1 MASESVHHWII
12 ELSGLPA
19 PFNHVNL
26 DTVIMAWLAMAVVLL
41 VAFFIRRN
49 LQVYP
54 SRFQIFGESLFD
66 FCRSIT
72 TTTAGKRGDE
82 FLFFIGS
89 LFIFILTANL
99 LGQMPLRFIQLVSNY
114 HQGELIAATG
124 DFNTT
129 AALAILTLLMYFG
142 VGIRRKGI
150 KYFMH
155 YLQPHWAFLPINL
168 MEDVTRPFSL
178 MLRLYANILVGEI
191 LSMVALSIA
200 PLVLPVGV
208 IFLELFVAVIQA
220 YIFAMLSSVYI
231 SLLSAEEH

>member
-1 MASESVHHWII
+1 MI
-12 ELSGLPA
+12 EVAGLPA
-19 PFNHVNL
+19 PFNHINM
-26 DTVIMAWLAMAVVLL
+26 DTVIMAWIAMGLVLL
-41 VAFFIRRN
+41 VAWFIRIN
-49 LQVYP
+49 LKVYP
-54 SRFQIFGESLFD
+54 SKFQTFGESLFD

-82 FLFFIGS
+82 FLFYIGS

-99 LGQMPLRFIQLVSNY
+99 LGQMPLRFIQLVTNY
-114 HQGELIAATG
+114 HKGELIAATG

-142 VGIRRKGI
+142 VGIKRKGLR
-150 KYFMH
+150 YFLH
-155 YLQPHWAFLPINL
+155 YLHPNPLFLPINML
-168 MEDVTRPFSL
+168 EDVTRPFSL

-191 LSMVALSIA
+191 LSLVALTMF

-208 IFLELFVAVIQA
+208 IFLELFVAVVQA

-231 SLLSAEEH
+231 SLLSAEEEH